1 MKAFI
6 TPTYTFTP
14 GASGVGTVEITTAGF
29 SLDIKRLVA
38 IINQTNGVIIYATA
52 SPTLKYT
59 AVAGNIV
66 TLNYNTTGMLAGDK
80 LQIIYELTG
89 TQSSGESSSV
99 IISPDQAAIPTY
111 PSTQGG
117 TVLTEQLTV
126 GTTRVAAQ
134 TTLSPGSTRVKLIIK
149 ASRDNTGRIW
159 VGGVDVTVGNGM
171 ELIGPDRFEIDNN
184 GSDFYVISD
193 TAAQTVEILEI

>member
-38 IINQTNGVIIYATA
+38 IINQTQGVVIYATA
-52 SPTLKYT
+52 SPALKYT
-59 AVAGNIV
+59 NVVGNVV
-66 TLNYNTTGMLAGDK
+66 TLNYDTTGMLAADK

-89 TQSSGESSSV
+89 LQSSSESSSV

-111 PSTQGG
+111 SSTQGG
-117 TVLTEQLTV
+117 TVLTERLVV
-126 GTTRVAAQ
+126 GTVAVEAK
-134 TTLSPGSTRVKLIIK
+134 TVLSPGGTRSKLIIK
-149 ASRDNTGRIW
+149 ANQDNTGRMW
-159 VGGVDVTVGNGM
+159 VGGADVTTANGL
-171 ELIGPDRFEIDNN
+171 ELIGPDRFEVNNN
-184 GSDFYVISD
+184 GSSFYVISD
-193 TAAQTVEILEI
+193 TAGQTVEILEI